1 MAISKVWIEEGCI
14 VCNACD
20 AECPDVFLVTD
31 TTCTIRAEV
40 RVDGVQSENRD
51 EMAELTPEA
60 GSSLEASIEAAAAGC
75 PVEVIKYEK
84 A

>member
-1 MAISKVWIEEGCI
+1 M
-14 VCNACD
+14 
-20 AECPDVFLVTD
+20 FHVTD

-40 RVDGVQSENRD
+40 RVDGTQSENRD
-51 EMAELTPEA
+51 EMSELNGDVQT
-60 GSSLEASIEAAAAGC
+60 SLEDSIVAAAAGC